1 MSTISVNTVKQ
12 FSGTSV
18 TVASN
23 LKVSGSTEM
32 SGNVIVG
39 NATSDTI
46 KFNSV
51 VSSSVVPHTHNA
63 FNLGS
68 SAKKWANIY
77 VQTMN
82 IQQVNN
88 PSGSVVLSGSAT
100 GSCGSGTEAI
110 KLNGATQVKGC
121 LYVSGTAEVVNGLT
135 IGGNLV
141 VNGTTTTFNSTTVT
155 VDDPIIT
162 LGGDTAPG
170 SDDNKDRGIEFRYYT
185 DGAAKLGFFGY
196 DASKGLLTFIPDA
209 TNSSEVFTGTVGS
222 LDIAGINTDEHIS
235 LDAGSAKSIFF
246 RADGTTAM
254 TLDAENKR
262 LGINRSPS
270 TYTLEVEGPVW
281 INSKIYAN
289 GQELVLGTNNS
300 TPQTSLT
307 GTDTEIS
314 VKVANQIQFSV
325 TDGAIT
331 PTTDN
336 DLSLGSATHRF
347 ANIYTNDLHLANE
360 RGDWTIIEEEEYLS
374 IRNNKS
380 GKLFKFVLQE
390 IE

>member
-100 GSCGSGTEAI
+100 GSCWSGTEAI
-110 KLNGATQVKGC
+110 NLNGATQVKGC
-121 LYVSGTAEVVNGLT
+121 LYENCIRIISPRLLLCTFTIDHLWCEADFRVHCYVLT
-135 IGGNLV
+135 CC
-141 VNGTTTTFNSTTVT
+141 
-155 VDDPIIT
+155 
-162 LGGDTAPG
+162 A
-170 SDDNKDRGIEFRYYT
+170 
-185 DGAAKLGFFGY
+185 
-196 DASKGLLTFIPDA
+196 
-209 TNSSEVFTGTVGS
+209 
-222 LDIAGINTDEHIS
+222 
-235 LDAGSAKSIFF
+235 
-246 RADGTTAM
+246 
-254 TLDAENKR
+254 
-262 LGINRSPS
+262 
-270 TYTLEVEGPVW
+270 
-281 INSKIYAN
+281 
-289 GQELVLGTNNS
+289 
-300 TPQTSLT
+300 
-307 GTDTEIS
+307 
-314 VKVANQIQFSV
+314 
-325 TDGAIT
+325 
-331 PTTDN
+331 
-336 DLSLGSATHRF
+336 
-347 ANIYTNDLHLANE
+347 
-360 RGDWTIIEEEEYLS
+360 
-374 IRNNKS
+374 
-380 GKLFKFVLQE
+380 
-390 IE
+390 

>member
-18 TVASN
+18 TVSSN

-185 DGAAKLGFFGY
+185 GGAAKLGFFGF
-196 DASKGLLTFIPDA
+196 DDSTGLLTFIPDA
-209 TNSSEVFTGTVGS
+209 TNSAEVFAGTVGS
-222 LDIAGINTDEHIS
+222 LDIAGVDTIGDIS
-235 LDAGSAKSIFF
+235 LDASGGDIYFKK
-246 RADGTTAM
+246 DGVVGMHFST
-254 TLDAENKR
+254 EHKR
-262 LGINRSPS
+262 LGINSSSP
-270 TYTLEVEGPVW
+270 THTLEVEGNAFIGSTLD
-281 INSKIYAN
+281 INGNELILDADADTSITADTDDKI
-289 GQELVLGTNNS
+289 
-300 TPQTSLT
+300 
-307 GTDTEIS
+307 DF
-314 VKVANQIQFSV
+314 KVANQDQFSI

-336 DLSLGSATHRF
+336 DISLGSATHRF

-360 RGDWTIIEEEEYLS
+360 RGDWTIVEEEDYLS

-390 IE
+390 IK